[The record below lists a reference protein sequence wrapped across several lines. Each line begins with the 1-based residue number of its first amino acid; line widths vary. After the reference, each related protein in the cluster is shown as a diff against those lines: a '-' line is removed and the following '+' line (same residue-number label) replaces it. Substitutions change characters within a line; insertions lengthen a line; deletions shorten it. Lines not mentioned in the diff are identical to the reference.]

1 MAKQIRRGQRPSS
14 AERNERG
21 GGKKRKKEVELRWF
35 AAKFSR
41 KSSDRCGGEADG
53 RKSPLAAVGEG
64 WRRKVRRVNQ
74 CLVYLSLIAEVC
86 VCVRA
91 CSSLILRLRVNLYSC
106 FRLLA
111 GRQNKESFISA
122 LGRRAAPSE
131 QILLRPWDDLE
142 RRYCQPSLRPPL
154 PSCLPPN
161 VIGSAA
167 RRPGAQKMCRDSV
180 KDMSKLLVWNSEL
193 KYQQ

>member
-1 MAKQIRRGQRPSS
+1 MALISRKKRERRG
-14 AERNERG
+14 
-21 GGKKRKKEVELRWF
+21 KTKKKEVELRWF

-86 VCVRA
+86 VCVCV
-91 CSSLILRLRVNLYSC
+91 CSSLILQLCVNLYSC

-111 GRQNKESFISA
+111 GRQNKDRFYLGAGEESSAIGTDSSQA
-122 LGRRAAPSE
+122 LG
-131 QILLRPWDDLE
+131 
-142 RRYCQPSLRPPL
+142 
-154 PSCLPPN
+154 
-161 VIGSAA
+161 
-167 RRPGAQKMCRDSV
+167 
-180 KDMSKLLVWNSEL
+180 
-193 KYQQ
+193 